1 MTLAPRVQVFTQL
14 SCDAFYG
21 HDSYDH
27 TSNSAVN
34 VTTAY
39 PSPHSGHLH
48 MHASLDPF
56 GPHLDRNSI
65 DIAFTSS
72 DSLLSGDSTLPADGE
87 NDPRTSPA
95 QRCLLDPRVQSK
107 AAKLQT
113 IMTIAMGTL
122 SALTTG
128 WWGHFGERHGR
139 TRVLAAATLGLFLTF
154 VFLSS

>member
-14 SCDAFYG
+14 SCNTFYG
-21 HDSYDH
+21 HDIYDH
-27 TSNSAVN
+27 TSHIN
-34 VTTAY
+34 VTAAY
-39 PSPHSGHLH
+39 SSPQSSHIPSHSP
-48 MHASLDPF
+48 LDPF
-56 GPHLDRNSI
+56 DRNSI
-65 DIAFTSS
+65 DLLFTSS
-72 DSLLSGDSTLPADGE
+72 DSLLSGDSTLPTDEE

-154 VFLSS
+154 VFSSS